1 MAHIDILT
9 KLLRIERNLVYTFSF
24 LVFFNI
30 IRRRYY
36 TSGRELQSKHIYF
49 TITNQPINIEYFSLS
64 YSIPDHNGAYTYPNK
79 SS

>member
-36 TSGRELQSKHIYF
+36 TSGRELESKRI
-49 TITNQPINIEYFSLS
+49 QRSRE
-64 YSIPDHNGAYTYPNK
+64 
-79 SS
+79 